1 MTNITDYLKPDTPD
15 SVREYLAQLEEKS
28 RSDALRERHELLMR
42 LHEQPATWLLQ
53 VDASAEALFAF
64 EDLDGDEG
72 PFRYPRWKYS
82 LESADDWNVRLVIN
96 PKTTLEAAREMIR
109 SLADWVEGMS
119 QEEYSEYSA
128 RHSHGPVIAPPSDE
142 DFAPPF

>member
-1 MTNITDYLKPDTPD
+1 MTYD
-15 SVREYLAQLEEKS
+15 STFDQTRLDQLAQQHLGGTDISGRILFFGEPEEN
-28 RSDALRERHELLMR
+28 R
-42 LHEQPATWLLQ
+42 LDLATWLLQ